1 MAAPPARVPKE
12 PTLRKKFTQTARRIG
27 NRFTTFSCVGRM
39 GVVCYE
45 NDISRASPL
54 GLRRLL
60 VRDWLLEPPCSAV
73 LRARSSGS
81 GLLLFLMVDERLE
94 KVSICG
100 RQRLRPHGHRLH
112 MPLER
117 FSFLKGVLYGVV
129 ERCLGHGGPIALL
142 LVEAPRRS
150 MFFSTTC

>member
-1 MAAPPARVPKE
+1 M
-12 PTLRKKFTQTARRIG
+12 
-27 NRFTTFSCVGRM
+27 
-39 GVVCYE
+39 
-45 NDISRASPL
+45 
-54 GLRRLL
+54 
-60 VRDWLLEPPCSAV
+60 RDWLLEPPCSAV

-94 KVSICG
+94 EVSICG

-112 MPLER
+112 MSLER

-129 ERCLGHGGPIALL
+129 ERCLGHGGPLALL

-150 MFFSTTC
+150 VCFSTKTC